1 MENKILK
8 VLLVI
13 EQCNPD
19 WASVPLEGYRYY
31 QEICK
36 LADVTLVTHER
47 NRPALEKRKDYQNH
61 NIVYIRESGF
71 IKAYYTWVEK
81 ISAHGRINWP
91 LYNALSF
98 PIYAEF
104 DRKVYQQ
111 FKGAVLA
118 GAYDLVHAL
127 TPVIPR
133 YPVKLVRLRDR
144 TPLLLGPVNG
154 GVPFPKGFQAVA
166 RQENAH
172 LNFLRVL
179 GRYLIPGYVQTY
191 QNATKILAGSTYT
204 LEMLRKLFSIPDHRI
219 ELFYENGITRD
230 FLVPVI
236 RKPQEDHVKLLFVG
250 RLVPYKCA
258 DVVIEAVGNLMSSV
272 GDRVHL
278 TIVGDGSEKL
288 VLEQRVNELG
298 IQNRVHF
305 AGWVNQAQTVDYYR
319 NADVFCF
326 PSIRE
331 FGGAVVL
338 EAMACG
344 LPCIVANNGG
354 IGEYVT
360 EETGFKIE
368 PLSKDYLIQEMTN
381 HIRCLVED
389 ENLRQSMASQSI
401 DRAKS
406 FEWSEKAKNMV
417 RIYERMLST

>member
-1 MENKILK
+1 MPNSIARSTS
-8 VLLVI
+8 
-13 EQCNPD
+13 N
-19 WASVPLEGYRYY
+19 SR
-31 QEICK
+31 
-36 LADVTLVTHER
+36 
-47 NRPALEKRKDYQNH
+47 
-61 NIVYIRESGF
+61 
-71 IKAYYTWVEK
+71 
-81 ISAHGRINWP
+81 
-91 LYNALSF
+91 
-98 PIYAEF
+98 
-104 DRKVYQQ
+104 
-111 FKGAVLA
+111 
-118 GAYDLVHAL
+118 AYDLVHAL
-127 TPVIPR
+127 TPIIPR

-230 FLVPVI
+230 FLAPVI

-305 AGWVNQAQTVDYYR
+305 AGWVDQAQTVDYYR
-319 NADVFCF
+319 KADVFCF

-406 FEWSEKAKNMV
+406 FEWSEKARNMV

>member
-1 MENKILK
+1 MK

-19 WASVPLEGYRYY
+19 WASVPLVGYRYY

-61 NIVYIRESGF
+61 NIVYICESGF

-104 DRKVYQQ
+104 DRKVYRQC
-111 FKGAVLA
+111 KGAVLA
-118 GAYDLVHAL
+118 GAYDLVHAF

-230 FLVPVI
+230 FLAPVI
-236 RKPQEDHVKLLFVG
+236 RKPQEDYVKLLFVG

-319 NADVFCF
+319 KADVFCF

-389 ENLRQSMASQSI
+389 EDLRQRMAVNASE
-401 DRAKS
+401 RAKA
-406 FEWSEKAKNMV
+406 FEWAEKARNMIE
-417 RIYERMLST
+417 IYEKILFTQSHS

>member
-61 NIVYIRESGF
+61 NIVYICESGF

-127 TPVIPR
+127 TPIIPR

-230 FLVPVI
+230 FLAPVI

-305 AGWVNQAQTVDYYR
+305 AGWVDQAQTVDYYR
-319 NADVFCF
+319 KADVFCF

-406 FEWSEKAKNMV
+406 FEWSEKARNMV